1 MDKTTQRKLTV
12 SLQRI
17 RRRCNT
23 KDSEHQRWYKGI
35 SVCDEW
41 SGKDGYKNW
50 LAWCETSGYEDGL
63 TIDRIDPTK
72 GYSPDNCRWVDWKGQ
87 ARNRRNT
94 KLDESKAS
102 QVKYLLESGHKP
114 PVIARALDI
123 PETTVNHIKFGFA
136 WSEVEAKPFDISEL
150 DLSVRSHTNSILTDE
165 QVRAIR
171 AETGSQRSIAEKY
184 GVSPSTVGAI
194 RRRTVYKHIK

>member
-1 MDKTTQRKLTV
+1 MDKVTQRKLTV
-12 SLQRI
+12 RLQRI
-17 RRRCNT
+17 RRRCN
-23 KDSEHQRWYKGI
+23 KKNSEHQRWYKGI

-50 LAWCETSGYEDGL
+50 LAWCETSGYKDGL

-72 GYSPDNCRWVDWKGQ
+72 GYSPDNCRWVDWKCQ

-114 PVIARALDI
+114 PVISRALDI